1 MACRS
6 SASGSTTSRL
16 SRAWCCWVRCVL
28 TFTTNDVE
36 ARIDRTRHPR
46 RMNRPIARAGT
57 RVLLFQSARRRR
69 VPRYVH
75 REIKEKDNQR
85 DSPELNALQCQ
96 RRADVSGE
104 GSRSESREF
113 AKPIFAASSIPS
125 LIRVVFCC
133 FLGTAP
139 AARRGIG
146 RFRQPLCGLTRGL
159 HSPPNS
165 GGVQ

>member
-57 RVLLFQSARRRR
+57 RVLLFQSVRRRR

-75 REIKEKDNQR
+75 REIKEKDNQH
-85 DSPELNALQCQ
+85 DNPELNALQCQ
-96 RRADVSGE
+96 RRAAGSAE
-104 GSRSESREF
+104 GAAWANPDTPKPTF
-113 AKPIFAASSIPS
+113 ASQAI
-125 LIRVVFCC
+125 
-133 FLGTAP
+133 
-139 AARRGIG
+139 
-146 RFRQPLCGLTRGL
+146 
-159 HSPPNS
+159 
-165 GGVQ
+165 

>member
-1 MACRS
+1 MNGLDCRFSVAPMLDWNESFVVSISSKAAC
-6 SASGSTTSRL
+6 A
-16 SRAWCCWVRCVL
+16 
-28 TFTTNDVE
+28 
-36 ARIDRTRHPR
+36 
-46 RMNRPIARAGT
+46 
-57 RVLLFQSARRRR
+57 
-69 VPRYVH
+69 RYVH

-85 DSPELNALQCQ
+85 DRPEVNALQCQ